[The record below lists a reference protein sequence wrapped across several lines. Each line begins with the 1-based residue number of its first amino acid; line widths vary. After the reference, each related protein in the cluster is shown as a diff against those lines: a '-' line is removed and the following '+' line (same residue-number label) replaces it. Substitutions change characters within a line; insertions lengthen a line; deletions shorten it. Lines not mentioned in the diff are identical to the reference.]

1 MLGVLHNLNLQQA
14 VNQGVRVDPALA
26 NMGLVW
32 IVSFEGI
39 DTSSSGPSQAPKY
52 VSHEY
57 NVVINAKTGGY
68 VMAFPLADITPASP

>member
-1 MLGVLHNLNLQQA
+1 
-14 VNQGVRVDPALA
+14 
-26 NMGLVW
+26 MGLAW

-52 VSHEY
+52 VSHEF

-68 VMAFPLADITPASP
+68 VMALQLFDITPTNPYE